1 MNMSPASLA
10 MLGLIVT
17 MWLASMGAVWK
28 VATLLSSI
36 TGELRDLR
44 ADSERHTIALASLA
58 SLTSRPI
65 RPYQGTGS
73 ST

>member
-1 MNMSPASLA
+1 MTPALLA
-10 MLGLIVT
+10 VLTLIIT

-44 ADSERHTIALASLA
+44 ADTDRHALLLA
-58 SLTSRPI
+58 DMRPPVTPR
-65 RPYQGTGS
+65 RPTRNVPS